1 MRGFPCSRSSFHHRA
16 AWRVTIA
23 LRQVGSLQG
32 CTLHRMLSMAF
43 IAAQRPEGN
52 PYTLFSFL
60 FPRPYAKIHPRHVPR
75 LLAAS
80 MYTAFVCMAA
90 HRRASDYSPRR
101 FRLLPAHIPADIT
114 CTAYRAAKQALR
126 LTRPMT
132 KGRAF
137 TAHSTNIRTEV
148 YRFQK
153 LFFGS
158 GSRVSRNSSGTTP
171 LFTASM
177 SAVVRV
183 RSIRSQPVSK

>member
-23 LRQVGSLQG
+23 RCAGQISSGPHFAPHVFHDFYRRLSRGRESL
-32 CTLHRMLSMAF
+32 HAF
-43 IAAQRPEGN
+43 FFP
-52 PYTLFSFL
+52 FSA
-60 FPRPYAKIHPRHVPR
+60 PYAKIHPRHVPR

-171 LFTASM
+171 LFTDSM